1 MGGRQ
6 TASTARGLRTQA
18 LSNPTLPGGRIMFVA
33 PGTAPDFAQKLTREA
48 AQRVADNWW
57 RLLISGLALIVAGV
71 LIFSINWSIRSLAT
85 FIGALFILQGVTYAL
100 TTGIDARVRLTNVVT
115 GLLSIATG
123 IVVIAWPGP
132 GIVVLAIFLGAWLI
146 VVGTLT
152 VSGAFAARR
161 VMSDWLLLLI
171 TGLLEIPLGVL
182 ALANPGATLA
192 ALITVGGI
200 WAVAIGVTRVA
211 LSFELKSLP
220 DEVDQAWTAPDRSGT
235 AAGAKPDASR
245 PAAAAS

>member
-1 MGGRQ
+1 
-6 TASTARGLRTQA
+6 
-18 LSNPTLPGGRIMFVA
+18 MFVA
-33 PGTAPDFAQKLTREA
+33 PGTLPELGRNLSRQA
-48 AQRVADNWW
+48 AQRVAANWW
-57 RLLISGLALIVAGV
+57 RLLVNGLALIVAGV

-100 TTGIDARVRLTNVVT
+100 TAGIDARVRQANVVT

-123 IVVIAWPGP
+123 IVIIAWPGP

-152 VSGAFAARR
+152 ISGAFAARR
-161 VMSDWLLLLI
+161 VLPDWWLLLI

-200 WAVAIGVTRVA
+200 WAVAIGVMRIVLA
-211 LSFELKSLP
+211 FEIKRLP
-220 DEVDQAWTAPDRSGT
+220 DEVDKAWTAAPERNGT
-235 AAGAKPDASR
+235 AAGDEHDAGTV
-245 PAAAAS
+245 AAAAS